1 MTETKIDATLALR
14 SEGRFLVG
22 RDRIRL
28 LEAVAEHGSIGKAAK
43 AMGFS
48 YKTAWDAVNA
58 INNLLPGPAFVT
70 QAGGRGGGGGAAITE
85 EGRRLISTF
94 YALEEKLSRIS
105 SIIAESGLEGQDDLF
120 LFGLGVKISTRNVFG
135 AVVER
140 IDKGPVDVEVFL
152 RASENAVLRSIITN
166 EAAEELDLLPGARV
180 LALVKSSFVEL
191 GPPDAVKTADRN
203 RFVGAVTRRT
213 DSKAKSEV
221 LLDIGSGKSM
231 TAVVP
236 REKADALQAAPG
248 ARLTAS
254 FDPADVILAVG

>member
-105 SIIAESGLEGQDDLF
+105 SVIAESGLEGQDELF

-135 AVVER
+135 AVVEK
-140 IDKGPVDVEVFL
+140 IDRGPVDVEVFL

-166 EAAEELDLLPGARV
+166 EAAEELDLRPSARV

-191 GPPDAVKTADRN
+191 GPPDENETGRN
-203 RFVGAVTRRT
+203 RFLGTVTRRT
-213 DSKAKSEV
+213 DGIANSEI

-236 REKADALQAAPG
+236 RAKAEALSAKPG
-248 ARLTAS
+248 ARLAAS
-254 FDPADVILAVG
+254 FDPANVILAVG